1 MIIALKKRK
10 HKPSTLSCTRT
21 DGSVSWTK
29 LQRGVETHDLAHFA
43 VETTLGFTGAF
54 YGIIARGFDISDFEL
69 PREQRPQTLIPAN
82 LPEQAIQTE
91 HIVNLLQI
99 EFFNS
104 GEDPD
109 FISTL
114 RSALAAKNIRFPENL
129 DQYELENIRSRFG
142 ELLMQWRSLG
152 EGETMELEFNIKK

>member
-1 MIIALKKRK
+1 MIITLKKGK
-10 HKPSTLSCTRT
+10 HKPGTLSCTRT
-21 DGSVSWTK
+21 DGSVSWIK

-43 VETTLGFTGAF
+43 VETTLGFTDAF

-69 PREQRPQTLIPAN
+69 PREQRPQALIPAN

-104 GEDPD
+104 GEDPG
-109 FISTL
+109 FIVTL
-114 RSALAAKNIRFPENL
+114 KNVLAEKNIHFPKNL
-129 DQYELENIRSRFG
+129 NQNALENIRNRFG
-142 ELLMQWRSLG
+142 ELLIQWGSLA